1 MASLGRPG
9 PEGPTLLVDRWL
21 GRGSQ
26 LFLDL
31 LLVAA
36 QVDQL
41 FSAVP
46 RHRSGPLLRSASAF
60 GAGFLVQVGDGIRES
75 LQMALEA
82 SDQAGSVVP
91 GEVFAR

>member
-1 MASLGRPG
+1 M
-9 PEGPTLLVDRWL
+9 VDRWL

-41 FSAVP
+41 FGAVP
-46 RHRSGPLLRSASAF
+46 RHTDPGRCSIGLSLR